1 MELKKG
7 DCLELLRELPD
18 KSVDL
23 VYTDVPYDIEGNGGG
38 GCFGEKKRDYHSE
51 YYSVS
56 NNKTQKLRDYH
67 SEYIDT
73 MLNPNASRISKTKSS
88 SSSSIAEIAFG
99 FDDNVLDELVRVM
112 KKIYIYIWCSKK
124 QIPKLFK
131 YFEKYNCFF
140 DIFCWCKTN
149 PIPACNGTYLSD
161 IEYCLL
167 FREKGTKIYGCY
179 DTKHKWYA
187 SPLNVAD
194 KKIWEHPTIKPI
206 QIVKNHIY
214 NALPENYTSDFV
226 VLDPFMG
233 SGTTGVACKKLGVD
247 FIGMEVNDKWYE
259 IAKERISKT
268 KNLWITNY

>member
-73 MLNPNASRISKTKSS
+73 LLNPNASRISKAKS

-99 FDDNVLDELVRVM
+99 FDDSVLDELVRVM
-112 KKIYIYIWCSKK
+112 KKIYIY
-124 QIPKLFK
+124 
-131 YFEKYNCFF
+131 
-140 DIFCWCKTN
+140 
-149 PIPACNGTYLSD
+149 G
-161 IEYCLL
+161 
-167 FREKGTKIYGCY
+167 
-179 DTKHKWYA
+179 
-187 SPLNVAD
+187 V
-194 KKIWEHPTIKPI
+194 
-206 QIVKNHIY
+206 VKNKYQSYSNTLKNIIAFLTSFVGVRQTLFQHAMEHI
-214 NALPENYTSDFV
+214 
-226 VLDPFMG
+226 
-233 SGTTGVACKKLGVD
+233 
-247 FIGMEVNDKWYE
+247 
-259 IAKERISKT
+259 
-268 KNLWITNY
+268 